1 MKKHRTDRRAVSY
14 TLRTLLAAMATTSSL
29 FAADYHVATTGNDTT
44 GTGTSGNPWKTLK
57 KACSSVPANLGHRIV
72 LGTGNFYDTDRF
84 DGAITAATLPRNVSL
99 KGQGKTLTS
108 YFGRINAPDVNNQSI
123 SDFFLDGRE
132 NQAGTNGRYQGLVI
146 DSGNGLDVMKMR
158 IEGFHSNGLIFGEF
172 PGLTN
177 SNLYECELINN
188 SKWNDWAGFGMK
200 TGSLTDCKVYK
211 NTFREERGKGW
222 TAWNTGQ
229 GRVFRNVKVYENTF
243 WTHRDT
249 TYGWKGQAPFNLEWV
264 TVECFNCEIY
274 SNSFNGVVSL
284 VDKASPSTN
293 KPTFSVRVYGNRWD
307 YTNSYAIEASMGKM
321 EIDNNYMHFGIDPDP
336 DTGGGY
342 GAIVNFGTSG
352 VHNMLIHH
360 NVMENVPRWCIFNM
374 VGNNVEIYNNT
385 ATMGSLTSVP
395 NHLKSETPQF
405 IINRDAN
412 PRTGWKIRN
421 NVLRGDSTR
430 IANFFNTGTP
440 ADPPSAI
447 VSNNLMQNAIKA
459 WRTSFGTQAGVISP
473 VVADPMFNLSGIKP
487 DPFFAPAPGSPL
499 INSGVAIAGITDG
512 FAGTAPE
519 IGAYEVPEASADP
532 VLIASEDFESGTWS
546 GGTGWKDSAWA
557 VSSPAYVNVATAY
570 GAYNGQLRN
579 STSAITRAVDLSG
592 SSDVVLSLRC
602 KTQSFETG
610 DSVFIEFDNGSGW
623 QTVRTIT
630 GNVNWPKYDIQLTGP
645 MVGNNQRIRMRSGMN
660 AGDDYAYFD
669 SVEVKGRPVQS
680 AREVIA
686 TEDFETG
693 TWTGGS
699 GPWIASSWA
708 YSGSSSLSSVGDN
721 STQSVLLRSSNSS
734 VSRSIDLSAFRQV
747 EIEVSARNYLFE
759 AGDEMIIEFHNGTQW
774 VELERSAGPNWF
786 VKYTY
791 PVTFTGSIQQ
801 LRFRGGMTD
810 TSDYAYFDN
819 IVFTG
824 IRN

>member
-1 MKKHRTDRRAVSY
+1 
-14 TLRTLLAAMATTSSL
+14 MATTSSL
-29 FAADYHVATTGNDTT
+29 FAADYHVATNGNDMT
-44 GTGTSGNPWKTLK
+44 GTGSSGSPWETLK
-57 KACSSVPANLGHRIV
+57 KACASVPANLGHRIV
-72 LGTGNFYDTDRF
+72 LGIGDFYDTDRF
-84 DGAITAATLPRNVSL
+84 DGSITAATLPRNVSL
-99 KGQGKTLTS
+99 KGQGKTLTR
-108 YFGRINAPDVNNQSI
+108 YFGRINVPDVNNQSI
-123 SDFFLDGRE
+123 SEFFLDGRE

-146 DSGNGLDVMKMR
+146 DSGNGLDVMRMR

-222 TAWNTGQ
+222 TAWNTGL

-284 VDKASPSTN
+284 VDPKAPSSN
-293 KPTFSVRVYGNRWD
+293 KPTFSVRVHGNRWD
-307 YTNSYAIEASMGKM
+307 YTNAYAIEASMGKM
-321 EIDNNYMHFGIDPDP
+321 EIDNNYMHFDIHPDP

-342 GAIVNFGTSG
+342 GAITNFGTAG
-352 VHNMLIHH
+352 GHGMLIHH

-395 NHLKSETPQF
+395 NHLKYETAQF
-405 IINRDAN
+405 IINRDPT

-421 NVLRGDSTR
+421 NVLRGDSSR

-447 VSNNLMQNAIKA
+447 VSNNVMQNAIKA
-459 WRTSFGTQAGVISP
+459 WRSTFGAQAGVISP
-473 VVADPMFNLSGIKP
+473 IVADPQFNLSGIKP

-499 INSGVAIAGITDG
+499 INSGAPIAGITDG
-512 FAGTAPE
+512 FAGAAPE

-532 VLIASEDFESGTWS
+532 VLIASENFESGNWS
-546 GGTGWKDSAWA
+546 GGTGWKDPAWT
-557 VSSPAYVNVATAY
+557 VNSPAYVNAATAY
-570 GAYNGQLRN
+570 GAYNAQLRN

-592 SSDVVLSLRC
+592 SSDVVLSLRS
-602 KTQSFETG
+602 KRQSFETG
-610 DSVFIEFDNGSGW
+610 DSVLIEFDNGSGW
-623 QTVRTIT
+623 QTLKTLT
-630 GNVNWPKYDIQLTGP
+630 GNANWPKYDIQLPGP
-645 MVGNNQRIRMRSGMN
+645 MVGSSQRIRMRSGMN

-669 SVEVKGRPVQS
+669 SIEVKGRPVQS

-699 GPWIASSWA
+699 GSWIASSWS

-721 STQSVLLRSSNSS
+721 STHSALLRSSNSS

-747 EIEVSARNYLFE
+747 EIELRARNYLFE
-759 AGDEMIIEFHNGTQW
+759 AGDEMIIEFHNGSQW
-774 VELERSAGPNWF
+774 IQLERSVGPNWF
-786 VKYTY
+786 TTYKY

-819 IVFTG
+819 IVVTG